1 MKREDIL
8 AVYEAGPDAVVALV
22 AQLLAAHQAQVAEL
36 TTRIKRLEA
45 QIGKDS
51 HNSHKSP
58 SRVAF
63 AASLAPKA
71 SAAFAAIGPPCA
83 SKVTMP

>member
-36 TTRIKRLEA
+36 TTRIERLEA

-51 HNSHKSP
+51 HKSP
-58 SRVAF
+58 SRAAF